1 MTEFELISL
10 FNEFF
15 NTAYARLND
24 FMAGTFALL
33 ISAFF
38 IGPKLSNKMAVLV
51 VFLYSLYS
59 LATIVPTLAATYRFV
74 SVGELLKAAAV
85 NPDSVSNHL
94 FPILPSKALVMPT
107 MTIFLIVA
115 FAGSLMFF
123 FAVRKSDS

>member
-38 IGPKLSNKMAVLV
+38 VGPKLSSKMAGLV
-51 VFLYSLYS
+51 VFLYTLYS
-59 LATIVPTLAATYRFV
+59 LATIIPTLAATNRFV
-74 SVGELLKAAAV
+74 SAGELLKARGAD
-85 NPDSVSNHL
+85 PESVANYL
-94 FPILPSKALVMPT
+94 FPILPSKAVVMPT
-107 MTIFLIVA
+107 MSVFLIVA

-123 FAVRKSDS
+123 FAARKRD